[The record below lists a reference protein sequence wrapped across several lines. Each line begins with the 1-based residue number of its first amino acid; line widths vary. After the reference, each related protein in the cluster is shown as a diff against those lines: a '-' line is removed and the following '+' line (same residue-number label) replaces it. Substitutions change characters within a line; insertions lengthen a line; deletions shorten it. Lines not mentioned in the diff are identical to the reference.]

1 MVRENSV
8 RDMKL
13 NGPVFYGSNN
23 EEDPNQEFVDGL
35 ENFGEEL
42 ENEVS
47 SPKIDTKG
55 SPRDLGK
62 LKNNFIEDK

>member
-42 ENEVS
+42 DNS
-47 SPKIDTKG
+47 NTKV
-55 SPRDLGK
+55 
-62 LKNNFIEDK
+62 KNLIAREKGGGG